1 MITPPDLSLLFI
13 MLCFWAVFFVV
24 STQLVRPLLRILD
37 QREQQVRGARQDLEA
52 SRAQLQQAVAA
63 SEHEL
68 AAAAIEATRE
78 RAALRA
84 EGETSRRA
92 RLDAARTLA
101 QQRLSGLATELD
113 EAAAAARAGLKAQT
127 AQLARE
133 LASQVLGRSVRG

>member
-1 MITPPDLSLLFI
+1 VITPPDLSLLFI